1 MLLFLSA
8 ILFSN
13 VEQNISPWDWLS
25 DTGTC
30 CVSSAECPCLIT
42 YQDVCRT
49 HDLSHHTSRCVK
61 DKLWG
66 SPTFCFSCN
75 ECTPEESPLIHYIS
89 APGVSQCWINSVLM
103 NWILTGLYL
112 FDQFLF
118 PKSTARL
125 AWVSPERISLN
136 RWNCPNFT
144 ASIKTSCWE
153 IKP

>member
-1 MLLFLSA
+1 MLSKIFPPWTDSLSWGH
-8 ILFSN
+8 
-13 VEQNISPWDWLS
+13 VVSPLS
-25 DTGTC
+25 SVP
-30 CVSSAECPCLIT
+30 VSSHIKMYVGHMTCLIT
-42 YQDVCRT
+42 HQDVSRT
-49 HDLSHHTSRCVK
+49 LVTQ
-61 DKLWG
+61 LWG

>member
-1 MLLFLSA
+1 MLSKIFPPWTDSLSWGH
-8 ILFSN
+8 
-13 VEQNISPWDWLS
+13 VVSPLS
-25 DTGTC
+25 SVP
-30 CVSSAECPCLIT
+30 VSSHIKMYVGHMTCLIT
-42 YQDVCRT
+42 HQDV
-49 HDLSHHTSRCVK
+49 SRALVTQ
-61 DKLWG
+61 LWG